1 MSRESIYA
9 NMAETGDLKEKA
21 LLVFDLISRTLYT
34 SLISSSAKNN
44 KKKNG

>member
-9 NMAETGDLKEKA
+9 NMAETGDLKGKA

-34 SLISSSAKNN
+34 SLLSSSKE
-44 KKKNG
+44 KDG